1 MTPQSPWEMPWEEF
15 ITPPPLRANIFSRST
30 SIEPTRLAPNKSSF
44 VTKQDIK
51 YYLDWYLSCECELNI
66 DNPHFYAKDNTEIFV
81 KETAE
86 LLAALVQEVDIRHQ
100 MEHLSDFLML
110 AKENYSH
117 FKDLYLSTIEDLMT
131 RQFFIGDPLRI
142 RLHQHN
148 IE

>member
-1 MTPQSPWEMPWEEF
+1 M
-15 ITPPPLRANIFSRST
+15 L
-30 SIEPTRLAPNKSSF
+30 PTVAS
-44 VTKQDIK
+44 Q
-51 YYLDWYLSCECELNI
+51 
-66 DNPHFYAKDNTEIFV
+66 YAKDIDE
-81 KETAE
+81 ETAE

-142 RLHQHN
+142 SVLPST
-148 IE
+148 E